1 VSDLVDR
8 APQTSENE
16 APRTLEEVAFRS
28 IRDRDLTDQRAA
40 IDRGYAS
47 VEQLA
52 IDELGLAYH
61 RLTERVDKLEGIL
74 TAKDESKLAR
84 AT

>member
-8 APQTSENE
+8 APRPTENE

-28 IRDRDLTDQRAA
+28 LRDRDVVDQRAA
-40 IDRGYAS
+40 IDKGYAS

-61 RLTERVDKLEGIL
+61 QLRERVDALEARL
-74 TAKDESKLAR
+74 EQPLAQ

>member
-8 APQTSENE
+8 DPNE

>member
-8 APQTSENE
+8 APNE

-28 IRDRDLTDQRAA
+28 LRDRDVVDQRAA
-40 IDRGYAS
+40 IDKGYAS

-61 RLTERVDKLEGIL
+61 QLRERVDALEARL
-74 TAKDESKLAR
+74 EQPLAQ

>member
-8 APQTSENE
+8 APEPAKNE
-16 APRTLEEVAFRS
+16 APRTLDEVAFRS
-28 IRDRDLTDQRAA
+28 LRDRDVVDQRAA
-40 IDRGYAS
+40 IDKGYAS

-61 RLTERVDKLEGIL
+61 QLRERVERLEAL
-74 TAKDESKLAR
+74 LEADTSKLAR